1 MLPTPRPE
9 QDIEHARW
17 KTDVDPDPVASTP
30 VPQSVLHWCISR
42 PPRAS

>member
-17 KTDVDPDPVASTP
+17 KTDVDPDPWPA
-30 VPQSVLHWCISR
+30 R
-42 PPRAS
+42 PCPSQCCTGA